1 MGQHGLRICSRGLEA
16 HPFVFPSTTR
26 SGTFS
31 VMKSS
36 NEGPD
41 SSVLEKPVREV
52 EGELD
57 EEGVARFRMLEVTI
71 ACACFRT
78 ECFRRKVL
86 MIQDVC
92 KPAEMSRDLLLPMF
106 PQSKKAT
113 QKLDGT
119 SQSNCVL
126 FSA

>member
-1 MGQHGLRICSRGLEA
+1 M
-16 HPFVFPSTTR
+16 FPSTTR

-57 EEGVARFRMLEVTI
+57 EEGVARFRMLEVII
-71 ACACFRT
+71 ARACFRT

-86 MIQDVC
+86 MIPDVC
-92 KPAEMSRDLLLPMF
+92 RPAEMSRDPLLPVS
-106 PQSKKAT
+106 PK
-113 QKLDGT
+113 
-119 SQSNCVL
+119 
-126 FSA
+126 